1 MRSCARG
8 GGRLLVLA
16 GGKSK
21 SAPGNG
27 NSVSGNRR
35 RRPSF
40 LNTVV
45 LLSAQ
50 SQLFHRL
57 AILLTL
63 RTRAALGRLCLVL
76 GFLFICR
83 QSHDKSVLISTNPDV
98 RHQLI
103 NRFEVF
109 GPRSFT
115 SLAVSRCIISTTIG
129 DWRQRGIA
137 LLCMYVIRGTRVS
150 NQTAALKERS
160 DVHE

>member
-1 MRSCARG
+1 M
-8 GGRLLVLA
+8 
-16 GGKSK
+16 
-21 SAPGNG
+21 
-27 NSVSGNRR
+27 
-35 RRPSF
+35 
-40 LNTVV
+40 
-45 LLSAQ
+45 
-50 SQLFHRL
+50 
-57 AILLTL
+57 
-63 RTRAALGRLCLVL
+63 L

-83 QSHDKSVLISTNPDV
+83 QSHDKSVMISTNPDV

-109 GPRSFT
+109 GLRSFT

-137 LLCMYVIRGTRVS
+137 LYVIRGTRVS